1 MATIGPRYVLFNTAS
16 TMLLTRIV
24 EIYNANYKRRWERY
38 SLVLSVSTWNHL
50 QKKSSDAILSIDDR
64 FILPSCN
71 NSLYCYTLGSIVMF
85 LIKESAGLQRA
96 DHLIQLE
103 SPLIRVW
110 NRSSK
115 GSSIIPARYFF
126 FYAPYWRRLKVNEIT
141 TRWQKCGGAHSGR
154 ENDCLVEKY

>member
-1 MATIGPRYVLFNTAS
+1 MATIEPRYVLFNAAS

-24 EIYNANYKRRWERY
+24 EIYNANYKWRWERY
-38 SLVLSVSTWNHL
+38 SLVSGVSTWNQL
-50 QKKSSDAILSIDDR
+50 QKKSSGAILSIDER
-64 FILPSCN
+64 FVLPSCN
-71 NSLYCYTLGSIVMF
+71 NYIILLYAWFHCNVSYKGIGGIIV
-85 LIKESAGLQRA
+85 

-126 FYAPYWRRLKVNEIT
+126 FYAP
-141 TRWQKCGGAHSGR
+141 
-154 ENDCLVEKY
+154 